1 MIIYKANS
9 RVGKEASRP
18 AAMKRLS
25 YLFFG
30 VGGLLILL
38 SVALGI
44 FWPFDSG
51 SPPPSPT
58 FNAALLDAQLH
69 DMTAQ
74 ANRHA
79 TIEWNLWLAGLI
91 LIGSG
96 FFLRIWSRAKARR
109 LSD

>member
-18 AAMKRLS
+18 STMKRLS
-25 YLFFG
+25 YVFFS

-51 SPPPSPT
+51 APSPHD
-58 FNAALLDAQLH
+58 ALLDAQLH

-79 TIEWNLWLAGLI
+79 TIEWNLWLAGVLI
-91 LIGSG
+91 IGIG
-96 FFLRIWSRAKARR
+96 IFVRIWARAKARR